1 MTPIQGFGNIKIT
14 FTVFIGESDLD
25 IAKALNGC
33 HTISWWQ
40 NGTESSAPPQ
50 KNITLYEINSVSDII
65 NHYTISPKI
74 FTGYTGTWYC
84 TDKKPPKAVFEVLE
98 PTLDIK
104 VWDFDQ
110 NQDISGKSVPVST
123 KITYRCL
130 LYTSQSPRD
139 GLLSR
144 MPSS

>member
-1 MTPIQGFGNIKIT
+1 MLRL
-14 FTVFIGESDLD
+14 FIGESDLD

-65 NHYTISPKI
+65 YHYNISPKI
-74 FTGYTGTWYC
+74 FAGYTGTWYF

-98 PTLDIK
+98 PVLI
-104 VWDFDQ
+104 
-110 NQDISGKSVPVST
+110 
-123 KITYRCL
+123 
-130 LYTSQSPRD
+130 
-139 GLLSR
+139 
-144 MPSS
+144 